1 MVWHSLSP
9 RSREELPRIHSFFFS
24 RYCIRQPIRHT
35 LCFRSLWTTFE
46 LIYNLIPPVFPRN
59 LLSKAMS
66 LSGLGFLSK
75 LDVAFILLPQKAKRK
90 FFFFLSSCDFFHLQT
105 GFSTHWWSLK
115 SLGSISVMLTARK
128 KSSQGKNLID
138 SLHSWVFLAKATA
151 EYICC

>member
-9 RSREELPRIHSFFFS
+9 RNRKELPRIHSFFFS

-66 LSGLGFLSK
+66 LSGLGFFSK

-90 FFFFLSSCDFFHLQT
+90 FFFFSYLAVTF
-105 GFSTHWWSLK
+105 
-115 SLGSISVMLTARK
+115 SISKLA
-128 KSSQGKNLID
+128 
-138 SLHSWVFLAKATA
+138 SLHTDDHLSPWVPLQLCSQPERNLPKERTS
-151 EYICC
+151 